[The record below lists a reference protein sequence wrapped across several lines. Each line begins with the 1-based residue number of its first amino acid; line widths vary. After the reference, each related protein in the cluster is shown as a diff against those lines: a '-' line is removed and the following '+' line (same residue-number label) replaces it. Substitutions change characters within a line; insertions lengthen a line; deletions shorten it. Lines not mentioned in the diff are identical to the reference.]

1 MDLALTMY
9 QLQQAELERAECIRR
24 RVLVDASLKDSSEL
38 EAAGEADEKARAVTA
53 KAEAKMRD
61 LELTAQSV
69 HAKLR
74 ATEERMFSG
83 RVSNPKE
90 LSSLQSE
97 SESLKRR
104 IAKAEDDLLEA
115 MIALDEARERAAS
128 AGRTLS
134 EATAE
139 HEKRMQ
145 DLHAEREQLDG
156 RLSKLDASIQSM
168 RASLEPQ
175 DLRTFDDLTRRK
187 AGRPVAVLNRN
198 NVCGGCGVSVPLMI
212 AQQARARTGLA
223 FCPTCERILCTQ
235 T

>member
-24 RVLVDASLKDSSEL
+24 RALVDASLRDSSEL
-38 EAAGEADEKARAVTA
+38 EAAAEADGKARAASA
-53 KAEAKMRD
+53 KAESKTRD
-61 LELTAQSV
+61 RT
-69 HAKLR
+69 KLR